1 MPLPTEFFRNL
12 QSPNPSRDTGA
23 LPCSVT
29 TPTAGALFLLY
40 TFFVILLAAG
50 ELERSCQA
58 LLRQPHSIEQHRNYF
73 ASYQE
78 KE

>member
-1 MPLPTEFFRNL
+1 
-12 QSPNPSRDTGA
+12 
-23 LPCSVT
+23 
-29 TPTAGALFLLY
+29 LFLLY